1 MSTSRDHTPKE
12 AGRDRKLE
20 SSLSN
25 IKLFGS
31 PKWELE
37 QYPIGANLA
46 SCLLFMAESKYGDI
60 AGKIVADLGC
70 GVGTLG
76 IAACLYDAA

>member
-1 MSTSRDHTPKE
+1 MQ
-12 AGRDRKLE
+12 DRSWKIYNE
-20 SSLSN
+20 FVWSH
-25 IKLFGS
+25 F
-31 PKWELE
+31 
-37 QYPIGANLA
+37 Q
-46 SCLLFMAESKYGDI
+46 AESKYGDI